1 MLGRL
6 LQVRPGEGRRTV
18 LLFTYLFLVIS
29 GYVVTKSLRDALFL
43 KRYGAASLPYADIA
57 SAVTVVAVMAIYLRI
72 SRRLELRRLLIGTLL
87 LFSAT
92 GVVFWALSRSGEPF
106 WMLPALY
113 VWASVS
119 GVLLPAQVWTL
130 ANSVVTTREAK
141 RLFVIVG
148 SGAIIGWIAGGL
160 ITRAAA
166 TRFGTENLLL
176 MTAMTLALC
185 PVLVAKIWR
194 ERRID
199 PADIAVDG
207 REVSGLTESFGAVRR
222 SPHLRAIA
230 ALIGLSSLVT
240 TLVAWQF
247 RAIASS
253 SIPRTDELAAFF
265 GTFNIY
271 AGALSLAAQ
280 LFLASRVLRRFG
292 LGIALLIV
300 PFALATGSLGVLI
313 VGGLWSAVLLKGVDQ
328 VLRYSIDRSTVEML
342 YLPVP
347 ARQMRHAKAFIDTV
361 VWRGGDAVGSLIVLA
376 GVVML
381 HGTASQLS
389 VVSLVLLGGWI
400 AAAVAAKRHYVQNLR
415 DSIYEHRLDAE
426 RLSVQVAERSTAEVV
441 ADALRAADPADI
453 IYALTLL
460 DDHDTR
466 IPQEA
471 VHRLMDHQAPDVR
484 KKAIS
489 LLAVAEDAA
498 ILSQVEHVL
507 EHDPDPGVRAEAL
520 LYLTRLSHIDPLA
533 RLTDLDQVHGSSVAS
548 AIAHFLARPGP
559 AQNIEAARL
568 LLDAALSS
576 EGRDGV
582 EARLEAA
589 RVIGSLPDCFDD
601 QLDRLL
607 TDLAPDVVR
616 LAIRAV
622 ASLGKARSALLVVTR
637 LTDPELS
644 TDASDVLATLGDCA
658 VPALQEALADD
669 ATPTQLRHAIP
680 EVLQRVGTPAAE
692 HVLVEHVLDPDPVLR
707 LHAIS
712 ALNKLRQQ
720 HPERRLERELIETV
734 LAAELLGHYRSYQL
748 FGRLSVA
755 AIVTAESLHAV
766 KASMGRE
773 LERIFRLMKLLSPE
787 HDLHSAYVGLQSA
800 NAVVHANAI
809 EFLEH
814 ALPAQLRIL
823 LLPLIDS
830 EVGLMDRIR
839 LAERMV
845 GSTLETSEQALAAFA
860 ASDELLRGA
869 AVEAQQQLGD
879 RIHQHTDEPPIV
891 ITP

>member
-1 MLGRL
+1 
-6 LQVRPGEGRRTV
+6 
-18 LLFTYLFLVIS
+18 VI
-29 GYVVTKSLRDALFL
+29 
-43 KRYGAASLPYADIA
+43 
-57 SAVTVVAVMAIYLRI
+57 VVAVMAIYLRI
-72 SRRLELRRLLIGTLL
+72 SPRLQLRSLLIGTLL
-87 LFSAT
+87 SFSAA
-92 GVVFWALSRSGEPF
+92 GVTFWALSRSGEPF

-141 RLFVIVG
+141 RLFGVVG
-148 SGAIIGWIAGGL
+148 SGAISGWIAGGL

-176 MTAMTLALC
+176 MTATTLALC
-185 PVLVAKIWR
+185 PVLVAMIWR
-194 ERRID
+194 ERRMD
-199 PADIAVDG
+199 PSPIAGD
-207 REVSGLTESFGAVRR
+207 RRDARGLLESFRVVRR
-222 SPHLRAIA
+222 FPHLRAIA

-280 LFLASRVLRRFG
+280 LFLASRILRRFG

-300 PFALATGSLGVLI
+300 PLALAIGSLGVLI
-313 VGGLWSAVLLKGVDQ
+313 AGALWSVVLLKGVDQ

-347 ARQMRHAKAFIDTV
+347 ARQMRDAKAVIDTV
-361 VWRGGDAVGSLIVLA
+361 VWRGGDWVGSLIVLA
-376 GVVML
+376 GVAML
-381 HGTASQLS
+381 HLTASQLS
-389 VVSLVLLGGWI
+389 IVSLVLLGGWI
-400 AAAVAAKRHYVQNLR
+400 AAAVSAKRHYVQNLR
-415 DSIYEHRLDAE
+415 DSIYEHRIDAE
-426 RLSVQVAERSTAEVV
+426 RLSAQVTERSTAEVV
-441 ADALRAADPADI
+441 ADALGAANPAEI

-460 DDHDTR
+460 DDRDTR
-466 IPQEA
+466 IPQQA
-471 VHRLMDHQAPDVR
+471 VRSLLDHQAPDVR
-484 KKAIS
+484 RKAIS
-489 LLAVAEDAA
+489 LLSLAEDDA
-498 ILSQVEHVL
+498 IFSQVEHL
-507 EHDPDPGVRAEAL
+507 MEHDRDLGVRTEAL
-520 LYLTRLSHIDPLA
+520 LYLTRLSHVDPLA
-533 RLTDLDQVHGSSVAS
+533 RLTELDQVHGSSVTA

-559 AQNIEAARL
+559 AQNIDAARL
-568 LLDAALSS
+568 LLDAALSN
-576 EGRDGV
+576 EGPDGR

-589 RVIGSLPDCFDD
+589 RMIGLLPDCFDD

-607 TDLAPDVVR
+607 ADLAPDVVR

-622 ASLGKARSALLVVTR
+622 ASLGKARSAPLVVR
-637 LTDPELS
+637 YLTDPELS
-644 TDASDVLATLGDCA
+644 AEASEAMATLGDGA
-658 VPALQEALADD
+658 VPALQETLADEG
-669 ATPTQLRHAIP
+669 TPAQLRQAIP
-680 EVLQRVGTPAAE
+680 EVLRRVGTPAAE

-734 LAAELLGHYRSYQL
+734 LAAEILGHYRSYQL

-755 AIVTAESLHAV
+755 ALVTEESIHAV
-766 KASMGRE
+766 RASMGRE
-773 LERIFRLMKLLSPE
+773 LERIFRLIKLLSPE
-787 HDLHSAYVGLQSA
+787 HDLHSAYVGLQSG

-830 EVGLMDRIR
+830 EVGLVDRIQ

-845 GSTLETSEQALAAFA
+845 GSTLETSEQALSAFA
-860 ASDELLRGA
+860 ASDELLRNA
-869 AVEAQQQLGD
+869 AVNAQRQLDDVG
-879 RIHQHTDEPPIV
+879 
-891 ITP
+891 TP